1 MGVYGYWPMDVY
13 EKAMSLAANMAE
25 VTASRDDNESTVI
38 DIDECGAVEVSHTLP
53 REATTPRRN
62 ADDTIQ
68 SSMEEPLSPHMDA
81 NVVEEKAMVFPL
93 SPTNSILMDLSDLE
107 SSLNDE
113 VDTGALL

>member
-1 MGVYGYWPMDVY
+1 MDVY
-13 EKAMSLAANMAE
+13 QRGITLAANMAE

-38 DIDECGAVEVSHTLP
+38 DIDECGAIEVSQTLP
-53 REATTPRRN
+53 REASTPRRL
-62 ADDTIQ
+62 ADDAIQ

-81 NVVEEKAMVFPL
+81 NIVEEKAMTYPL

-113 VDTGALL
+113 VDTGESFSCGFRLLS